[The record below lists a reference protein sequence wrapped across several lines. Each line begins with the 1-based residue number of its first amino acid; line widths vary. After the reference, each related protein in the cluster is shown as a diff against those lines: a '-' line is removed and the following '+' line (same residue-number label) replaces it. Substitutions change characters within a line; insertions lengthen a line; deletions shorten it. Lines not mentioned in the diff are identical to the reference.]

1 MSSGFI
7 TESEAL
13 EVRRKRQEEW
23 EKVRKADDPLERPEE
38 TFDHRSLF
46 ERLQEQKQKRDLEYE
61 EAHKLKNM
69 IKGLD
74 DDEIEFLD
82 LVDRTKLAAD
92 RKKTIEEEIE
102 LNDYRNRVAS
112 LQEKNL
118 DQKLQL
124 EINTLKPKLISNNRM
139 SQTKLLKGV
148 VVKKTG
154 GRKRK
159 SSEMEDKE
167 DSNDKNKEP
176 VNVGDSNISSVDSGE
191 EKNSATGKGDSET
204 SKKNPKV
211 SNAGLTCIGILPGLG
226 CYDDSSS
233 EVSSDSDQEEEEI
246 ADKTNRKV
254 YTLATALYYSFQH
267 P

>member
-38 TFDHRSLF
+38 TYDHRSLY

-82 LVDRTKLAAD
+82 LVDRTKC
-92 RKKTIEEEIE
+92 RC
-102 LNDYRNRVAS
+102 
-112 LQEKNL
+112 Q
-118 DQKLQL
+118 
-124 EINTLKPKLISNNRM
+124 
-139 SQTKLLKGV
+139 
-148 VVKKTG
+148 KTG

-159 SSEMEDKE
+159 SSEMEDK
-167 DSNDKNKEP
+167 DDVNDKNKEAGENCP
-176 VNVGDSNISSVDSGE
+176 LNVGDSNISSAVDNGE
-191 EKNSATGKGDSET
+191 KINNTTGKGDSDT
-204 SKKNPKV
+204 SKKDGKV

-233 EVSSDSDQEEEEI
+233 EASSDSDQEEEEI
-246 ADKTNRKV
+246 ADKSNQKVQIDLLGRKIIRKE
-254 YTLATALYYSFQH
+254 S
-267 P
+267 